1 MYESSVITGIS
12 QHKGQPNLD
21 IPQSWGGGGGV
32 RPSFF
37 DHRSPIRKKT
47 SFYNYIAFYPSY
59 DYGITTERKVI
70 KISEEIFFLTL
81 SAFAPV
87 ALHFTRVL
95 VNYNCISKTGK

>member
-37 DHRSPIRKKT
+37 DHSKT
-47 SFYNYIAFYPSY
+47 LYNYK
-59 DYGITTERKVI
+59 RKV
-70 KISEEIFFLTL
+70 FFL
-81 SAFAPV
+81 
-87 ALHFTRVL
+87 RIGDMVL
-95 VNYNCISKTGK
+95 LQNGESLKYPKKYFFKR